1 MPTIN
6 YVSKAMEYP
15 RKIKKLLTEER
26 ELLRLGIKIPEY
38 FDSEI
43 EKAHKAFMRTRKT
56 RIDYFFLVVETTGL
70 ALLVAMCVS
79 RLVTNGPGVGNETDQ
94 ICAHPF

>member
-6 YVSKAMEYP
+6 YVSEAMEYP

-43 EKAHKAFMRTRKT
+43 EKAHRKFKRSRRT
-56 RIDYFFLVVETTGL
+56 RIDYFFLAVETVGL
-70 ALLVAMCVS
+70 ALLVAVCAS
-79 RLVTNGPGVGNETDQ
+79 RLINGPGGGNETDQ